1 MSQIRNIKKTKAFFM
16 KCTIFF
22 LATSVLMVCVLFA
35 GCTSPTDA
43 KIKPFETTVPTPPP
57 ATTSP
62 SASTVVS
69 TPQSL
74 ETLSYEQNV
83 DIHVDKQRPDA
94 AIHLIF
100 VGGNGED
107 YVQNIMMRVTRSDG
121 TVEEKYINDGIRRP
135 RPYDEL
141 VMDGTRGTD
150 QVAVFLTSLGKT
162 YKIFDKPLAYP

>member
-1 MSQIRNIKKTKAFFM
+1 M
-16 KCTIFF
+16 KWTIVL
-22 LATSVLMVCVLFA
+22 LAMSVLMVCVLFA
-35 GCTSPTDA
+35 GCTSPTEA

-69 TPQSL
+69 TPQSV
-74 ETLSYEQNV
+74 ETLPYEQNV
-83 DIHVDKQRPDA
+83 DIHVEKQRPDA
-94 AIHLIF
+94 SIHLIF
-100 VGGNGED
+100 NGGNGED

-121 TVEEKYINDGIRRP
+121 TVEEKYMNDGIRRP

-141 VMDGTRGTD
+141 VIDGTRGID

-162 YKIFDKPLAYP
+162 YKIVDKPLAYP